1 MKPGGKL
8 TEALGLAVFA
18 LAAGNIMVYTVQ
30 SFKATYTRPPL
41 STWQKGAGQ
50 KPGENS
56 TSPNGENKAEE
67 KAKEKKE
74 SKGGGAGETLLKVWE
89 ALPIPGIKGGFLG
102 GPIG

>member
-41 STWQKGAGQ
+41 STWQKGAGEQ
-50 KPGENS
+50 PGKNS
-56 TSPNGENKAEE
+56 TSPNGESKAEE
-67 KAKEKKE
+67 KKKQKKE
-74 SKGGGAGETLLKVWE
+74 GGGGIPEALLKGWE